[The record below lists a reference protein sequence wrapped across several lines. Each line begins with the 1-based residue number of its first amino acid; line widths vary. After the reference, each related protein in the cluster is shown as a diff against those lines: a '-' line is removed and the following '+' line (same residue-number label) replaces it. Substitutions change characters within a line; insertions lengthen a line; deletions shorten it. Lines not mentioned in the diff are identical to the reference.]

1 MLLHRGGSK
10 ERRTGGSHGLVRG
23 LEVGPAIAVG
33 RVLLSA
39 VACGQASEP
48 TTAAA
53 SSTAAGASMDVP
65 PRVEADGETL
75 EGIYFSSDGRQV
87 VFKGVP
93 YAAPPVGD
101 HRWRPPRRIEPREGV
116 QSAATFPPPCPQT
129 ESNLDWYRSVAESL
143 GQDPS
148 VVFSM
153 PPVSE
158 DCLYLNVWTTNW
170 QGEAPQPVML
180 WIHGGGNTV
189 GWSTEPPYQG
199 HHLARRGVVV
209 VSINYRL
216 NHFGFMAHPGL
227 TAESEHDAS
236 GNYGLLDQI
245 AALEWVQRNIA
256 SFGGDPERVT
266 LFGQSAGARD
276 STFLMASPLAEGL
289 FHRAIL
295 QSGSVSRLPS
305 ARFRASRYLAGSY
318 NLEQAE
324 ERGRQLG
331 QALGGRAAS
340 ADSAESL
347 AAMREAS
354 MEDILGTRMRTAVG
368 RRLGANIDGWVL
380 PRRLREI
387 FAAGD
392 QHPMPLLIGFNANEA
407 SMGARE
413 MEADRFEEMIR
424 NRYGSLAERALEIYA
439 VDGVT
444 ASASLVDRFSTNN
457 GQGCGSKYFI
467 AGMSQTGAKGWLYYF
482 SRVHPGGTLGAFH
495 GAEIPY
501 VFGTPDSWMPWNAT
515 DAALAEAV
523 GGYWTRFAATGDPNG
538 GGSTV
543 WPEWDAESDA
553 YLELG
558 DQVRAA
564 SGLRSD
570 ACALYEEALVGA
582 TVGSRLGDAV
592 RRDRRF

>member
-1 MLLHRGGSK
+1 MLLS
-10 ERRTGGSHGLVRG
+10 
-23 LEVGPAIAVG
+23 PM
-33 RVLLSA
+33 
-39 VACGQASEP
+39 ACGQASEP

-75 EGIYFSSDGRQV
+75 EGVYFGSDGRQV

-256 SFGGDPERVT
+256 SFGGDPDRVT
-266 LFGQSAGARD
+266 IFGESAGARD

-289 FHRAIL
+289 FHRAIS
-295 QSGSVSRLPS
+295 QSGGY
-305 ARFRASRYLAGSY
+305 RAASY
-318 NLEQAE
+318 NNLEQAE

-331 QALGGRAAS
+331 QALGGRATS
-340 ADSAESL
+340 ADSGESL

-354 MEDILGTRMRTAVG
+354 MEDILSARIPPG
-368 RRLGANIDGWVL
+368 RGGVNIDGWVL
-380 PRRLREI
+380 PRSLGKI

-392 QHPMPLLIGFNANEA
+392 QHPVPLLIGFNANEA

-439 VDGVT
+439 VDGDT
-444 ASASLVDRFSTNN
+444 APASLLDRFGTDN
-457 GQGCGSKYFI
+457 GQGCGSKHLI
-467 AGMSQTGAKGWLYYF
+467 AGMSQTGAKAWLYYF
-482 SRVHPGGTLGAFH
+482 SRVQPGGILGAFH

-501 VFGTPDSWMPWNAT
+501 VLGTPDSWMPWDAT

-523 GGYWTRFAATGDPNG
+523 GGYWTRFAASGDPNG
-538 GGSTV
+538 DGSTV
-543 WPEWDAESDA
+543 WPAWDAATDA

-570 ACALYEEALVGA
+570 ACALYKETLAMWA
-582 TVGSRLGDAV
+582 QQ
-592 RRDRRF
+592 